1 MTYSPAPAD
10 WLYDRHGLQILFEG
24 HVARETAISGHLG
37 RLRHL
42 ASDCERVT
50 EFGMKKGASTCA
62 FLLGSRHVLSVD
74 RKPVAEA
81 VNTLK
86 RLAGDAWRFLP
97 GDTTQIDP
105 IPECDLLFLDAD
117 HSFESV
123 NAELTRHADRVRQWL
138 IFHDSITFGSVAAD
152 GETGRLRWQ
161 YQPGATVPITALG
174 IRPAIDHLMIRDP
187 SWRIYAHYLDS
198 HGLLVLRR
206 A

>member
-10 WLYDRHGLQILFEG
+10 WLRDRPALQTLFEG
-24 HVARETAISGHLG
+24 HAARETAISAHLG
-37 RLRHL
+37 RLRHI
-42 ASDCERVT
+42 ASDCTSVT
-50 EFGMKKGASTCA
+50 EFGMRKGASTCA
-62 FLLGSRHVLSVD
+62 FLLAARSVLSID
-74 RKPVAEA
+74 NKPVADA

-86 RLAGDAWRFLP
+86 RLAGDAWRFIP

-105 IPECDLLFLDAD
+105 IPECDLLFIDAD
-117 HSFESV
+117 HTFTSV
-123 NAELTRHADRVRQWL
+123 HAELTRHADRARQWL
-138 IFHDSITFGSVAAD
+138 IFHDTITFGSVGAD
-152 GETGRLRWQ
+152 GESGRQRWQ
-161 YQPGATVPITALG
+161 YSPGATVPIDALG